1 MMKKFKL
8 WILLTALVVASFV
21 YAQDEYEVQIPRYEW
36 PDDASADVVLQIPQ
50 IRRAVT
56 RLLKS
61 EHAELVVRYPG
72 GDAGNDWA
80 LDLRAVLI
88 SLGIESKYIV
98 LEPGS
103 GIDET
108 MVVIV
113 APKRGQ

>member
-1 MMKKFKL
+1 MKKLKISF
-8 WILLTALVVASFV
+8 LLATLFVALFT
-21 YAQDEYEVQIPRYEW
+21 YAQDDFQVLIPRYEW

-50 IRRAVT
+50 IRRAVS
-56 RLLKS
+56 RLLES
-61 EHAELVVRYPG
+61 EHTQLIVRYPG
-72 GDAGNDWA
+72 GDAGNEWA
-80 LDLRAVLI
+80 LDLRAMLI

-113 APKRGQ
+113 ATKRES